1 MIDTNIIQETW
12 EQIRDALRE
21 EDYNHHYDINQTD
34 SLPVSYLLLKDAL
47 FKFYGDGYKD
57 AAPLTTLAGG
67 EC

>member
-12 EQIRDALRE
+12 EKIRDAIRE

-34 SLPVSYLLLKDAL
+34 SLPASYLLLKDVL

-57 AAPLTTLAGG
+57 GG
-67 EC
+67 FK